1 MTKTQKFQMLKS
13 GQIQATNSHL
23 QAVYNLLLQDSETLR
38 DLKSEL
44 SEAKYK
50 NLCYQEQISRG
61 SRDLWYLG
69 TKVQNSPKAVYYTSL
84 WLEACDTIAN
94 ELGYTFDRHFLIS
107 SN

>member
-1 MTKTQKFQMLKS
+1 MLKS

-23 QAVYNLLLQDSETLR
+23 QTVYNLLLQDSETLR
-38 DLKSEL
+38 DLKAEL

-50 NLCYQEQISRG
+50 NLCYQEQIDRG

-69 TKVQNSPKAVYYTSL
+69 TRVQNSPKAVYYTSL

>member
-23 QAVYNLLLQDSETLR
+23 QVVYNLLLQDCETLR
-38 DLKSEL
+38 ELKAQL
-44 SEAKYK
+44 SEEKYK
-50 NLCYQEQISRG
+50 NLCYQEQIDRG

-69 TKVQNSPKAVYYTSL
+69 KKVQNSPKAVYYTSL
-84 WLEACDTIAN
+84 WLEACDDIA
-94 ELGYTFDRHFLIS
+94 ETLGYRFDRHFLIS